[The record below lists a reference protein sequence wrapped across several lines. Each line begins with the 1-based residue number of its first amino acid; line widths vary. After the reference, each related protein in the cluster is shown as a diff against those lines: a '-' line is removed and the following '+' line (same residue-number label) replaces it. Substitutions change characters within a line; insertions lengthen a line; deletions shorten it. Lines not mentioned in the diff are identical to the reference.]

1 MLMEESSKRWLCNGS
16 VTTLAESSLPPILV
30 RIEKACISCLK
41 QQDVEVN
48 EFVIALQRDLP
59 LLDEMDMDTTI
70 AVLSNAIFVCGMKHD
85 VCSPSLSHS

>member
-48 EFVIALQRDLP
+48 EFVIAL
-59 LLDEMDMDTTI
+59 LDEMDMDTTI